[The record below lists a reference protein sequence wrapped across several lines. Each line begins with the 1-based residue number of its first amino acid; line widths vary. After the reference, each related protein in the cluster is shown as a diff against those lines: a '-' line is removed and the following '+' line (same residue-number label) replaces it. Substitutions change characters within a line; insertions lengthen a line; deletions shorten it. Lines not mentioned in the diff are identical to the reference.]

1 MRKFFLGSALF
12 ALAASVG
19 LQAATFSF
27 TGNFTQ
33 DDSLQYFSFTIG
45 TPRTVEILTLSYAG
59 GTNGAGQTIARG
71 GFDPVVS
78 VFTKL
83 LNNDGELI
91 GVSNDEGCGSGNVGQ
106 DSVTGACWDSFITL
120 PSLNPGSYIVI
131 LSQADNLP
139 SGGFLLDGFSR
150 TGQGNFTG
158 PAFLGQPG
166 SFVDAIPSQRT
177 SAWALDIRDADS
189 AYIIPEPSTTGVV
202 FLSGVALF
210 YARRRASRRMK
221 V

>member
-1 MRKFFLGSALF
+1 MRKFFLGRVLF
-12 ALAASVG
+12 SLVASVS

-27 TGNFTQ
+27 TGNFNQ
-33 DDSLQYFSFTIG
+33 DDYLQYFSFTIN
-45 TPRTVEILTLSYAG
+45 TPRTIQILTLSYAG
-59 GTNGAGQTIARG
+59 GTNGAGQTIVRG

-91 GVSNDEGCGSGNVGQ
+91 GLSNDEGCGSGNVGQ
-106 DSVTGACWDSFITL
+106 DSVTSACWDSFITL
-120 PSLNPGSYIVI
+120 PSLDAGSYIVV

-139 SGGFLLDGFSR
+139 AGGFLQDGFSR
-150 TGQGNFTG
+150 SGSGNFTG
-158 PAFLGQPG
+158 PAYLGQPG
-166 SFVDAIPSQRT
+166 SFVDANPSQRT

-189 AYIIPEPSTTGVV
+189 AYIVPEPSTAGIVL
-202 FLSGVALF
+202 LSGAALF